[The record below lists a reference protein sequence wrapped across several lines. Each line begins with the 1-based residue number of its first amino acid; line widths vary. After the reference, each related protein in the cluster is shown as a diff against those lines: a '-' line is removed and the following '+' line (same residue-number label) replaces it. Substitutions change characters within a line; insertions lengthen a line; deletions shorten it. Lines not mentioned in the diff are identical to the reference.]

1 MTKEYIATRTK
12 FTPAPGKVYRNTS
25 GFCYR
30 CMSVSSN
37 KTHTATMCSEAGWL
51 FQAHGCGMYE
61 DGKIDWDYSTGGQ
74 FV

>member
-12 FTPAPGKVYRNTS
+12 FTPVPGKIYRNTS
-25 GFCYR
+25 AACYR
-30 CMSVSSN
+30 CVNVSDE
-37 KTHTATMCSEAGWL
+37 HTATMRSEGGWQ
-51 FQAHGCGMYE
+51 FTAHGCGMYE